1 MCLHFSAKSPS
12 PPQQIWPFFQTRLL
26 SGSVNAL
33 FSVHSFDPPL
43 CCVNNCVVFL
53 SDAYLHMRDWG
64 TICAYSGFNTLFFFN
79 PLSCW
84 QSKFP
89 LVYAYTGWLLVC
101 RRLYMFP
108 FYKIHK
114 VIRMPCICGGG
125 APSFSPCL
133 RIVQKKWLPLF
144 CVWCADT
151 YCTLYQL
158 LYTMF
163 FALAQTLQK
172 GPFCAWKKV
181 KAISMR
187 RGRRR
192 TPPGG
197 YDDGTVGNILS
208 TSTTTTTTYKVKRQ

>member
-1 MCLHFSAKSPS
+1 MGQHQECRCLIASIRFSQNTVLVPNWPKALSFPSNYIIMCLHFSAKSPS

-53 SDAYLHMRDWG
+53 RRRLSSQERLRNHLRIFRVQH
-64 TICAYSGFNTLFFFN
+64 TVLFN

-89 LVYAYTGWLLVC
+89 LSLC
-101 RRLYMFP
+101 LYRVAASMPKAVHVP

-114 VIRMPCICGGG
+114 IIRMLCICGGG

-133 RIVQKKWLPLF
+133 RIVQKK
-144 CVWCADT
+144 
-151 YCTLYQL
+151 
-158 LYTMF
+158 
-163 FALAQTLQK
+163 
-172 GPFCAWKKV
+172 
-181 KAISMR
+181 
-187 RGRRR
+187 
-192 TPPGG
+192 
-197 YDDGTVGNILS
+197 
-208 TSTTTTTTYKVKRQ
+208 